1 MLVSIVVPVYN
12 EAQVLPIFIESL
24 SEAIKNWPEKTEVI
38 FVDDGSTDETKKII
52 KSYIDKIHFNF
63 KIRLVSLYRNYGQA
77 IALAAGLDSAKGDI
91 ILTIDGDM
99 EFDPNILTAFKEK
112 IIEGFDMASGVRI
125 SKETSMLRKAC
136 SFFINLLGRYIT
148 GLRLKDLS
156 CPVNGFSRSL
166 VETIRGGQELSF
178 LKIRVAR
185 FAKKIAEIEI
195 AQRSR
200 PKGRSKYDFIRLFSL
215 FIEFIISYLRNVFQY
230 IMVFGLF
237 TILLSFLSGL
247 LYLFLRI
254 IGLIPPSAI
263 LQVIVFLAFFTGW
276 QSVILGFL
284 GEYLLRI
291 RSLLSERPVYKI
303 REVIDSE
310 EWNFYS

>member
-52 KSYIDKIHFNF
+52 KSYIDKIHF
-63 KIRLVSLYRNYGQA
+63 KIRLISLYRNYGQA

-112 IIEGFDMASGVRI
+112 IREGFDMASGVRV
-125 SKETSMLRKAC
+125 SKETSVLRKTC
-136 SFFINLLGRYIT
+136 SLFINLLGRYIT

-166 VETIRGGQELSF
+166 IEMIRGGQELSF

-215 FIEFIISYLRNVFQY
+215 FIEFVISYLRNIFEY
-230 IMVFGLF
+230 IMVFGIF

-247 LYLFLRI
+247 LYIFLRI
-254 IGLIPPSAI
+254 IGIIPPSAT

-291 RSLLSERPVYKI
+291 HDLLSERPVYKI
-303 REVIDSE
+303 REVIE
-310 EWNFYS
+310 K